1 MGTRKTAESE
11 AASGLSVASA
21 NTVHL
26 VGRLSEVAAER
37 VLPSDAVMCTF
48 ALVVD
53 RLDTQLASRQR
64 VDVLPCVAWSGRV
77 RRSAQAWR
85 PGDVIEI
92 SGALRKRFFRTKAG
106 TTGSRMEVE
115 VASARR
121 LRRMA
126 A

>member
-1 MGTRKTAESE
+1 MGTKRTADPD
-11 AASGLSVASA
+11 AASGLSVMSA

-26 VGRLSEVAAER
+26 VGRLSEAPAER

-77 RRSAQAWR
+77 RRQARGWR
-85 PGDVIEI
+85 AGDVIEI
-92 SGALRKRFFRTKAG
+92 SGALRKRFFRTKTGA
-106 TTGSRMEVE
+106 TGSRMEVE
-115 VASARR
+115 VATARR
-121 LRRMA
+121 LRKVA

>member
-1 MGTRKTAESE
+1 MGTKKTAESD
-11 AASGLSVASA
+11 ATSGLSVASA

-37 VLPSDAVMCTF
+37 VLPSDAVVCTF

-77 RRSAQAWR
+77 RRNAQAWR

-92 SGALRKRFFRTKAG
+92 SGALRKRFFRTKTG
-106 TTGSRMEVE
+106 GTGSRMEVE

-121 LRRMA
+121 LRKVA